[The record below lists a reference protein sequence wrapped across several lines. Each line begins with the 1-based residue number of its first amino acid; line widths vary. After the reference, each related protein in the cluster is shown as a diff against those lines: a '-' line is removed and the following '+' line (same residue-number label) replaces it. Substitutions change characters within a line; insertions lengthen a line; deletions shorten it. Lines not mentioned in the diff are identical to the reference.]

1 MKVLLVGLGSIG
13 KRHVAALLSIHP
25 DCRIFALRSQPD
37 SEAYPGV
44 TNITSLT
51 ELPDEG
57 VDFAIVANPTA
68 LHAETIELLL
78 PLKCPLFVEKPL
90 HDTLQIADLLMEV
103 TERGVLTYVA
113 CNLRFL
119 DCLRFIKE
127 QIPLQAGKRLNEVN
141 VYCGSYLPEW
151 RVGQDFRKSY
161 SANAEM
167 GGGVHIDLI
176 HELDYLYWLF
186 GMPAQVTR
194 IARNRS
200 SLGISAFDYANYILE
215 YPLFAASVV
224 LNYYR
229 RDPKR
234 TLELVWEDETWVV
247 DLRANAIT
255 CNGQTLFASKQTVAD
270 TYLLQMQ
277 YFTELLANGQASFN
291 SLQDAFNVLT
301 ICLAP

>member
-1 MKVLLVGLGSIG
+1 MNVLLIGLGSIG
-13 KRHVAALLSIHP
+13 KRHVAALQTLYPSS
-25 DCRIFALRSQPD
+25 RIFAMRSQADAAP
-37 SEAYPGV
+37 YPGV
-44 TNITSLT
+44 HNIQSFA
-51 ELPDEG
+51 ELPSEG

-68 LHAETIELLL
+68 LHKETIESLL
-78 PLKCPLFVEKPL
+78 PLHCALFVEKPL
-90 HDTLQIADLLMEV
+90 HDTLQVEGLLAKV
-103 TERGVLTYVA
+103 AAARVVNYLA

-119 DCLRFIKE
+119 DCLNHLKSQLPSLE
-127 QIPLQAGKRLNEVN
+127 GKRLNEVN

-161 SANAEM
+161 SANAEL

-186 GMPAQVTR
+186 GMPTQVTR
-194 IARNRS
+194 LARNRS
-200 SLGISAFDYANYILE
+200 SLEISAVDYANYILE
-215 YPLFAASVV
+215 YPPFAASVV

-234 TLELVWEDETWVV
+234 TLELVWEDETWLV

-255 CNGQTLFASKQTVAD
+255 CNGQTLYASSQTVAD

-277 YFTELLANGQASFN
+277 YFTSLIAAGQPSFN
-291 SLQDAFNVLT
+291 SLEDAFHVLQ
-301 ICLAP
+301 ICLTT